1 MVIRRSLSWRS
12 LSVSA
17 RTYVRSDCN
26 EFLISATSGQ
36 AAQDAV
42 DAAGQFNCQYQNV
55 FCVCV
60 CVESL
65 SKCHC
70 CPKQCPPKTVA
81 RPDVEIIK
89 IPQVTEEKDT

>member
-12 LSVSA
+12 LPVSA

-36 AAQDAV
+36 AGQDAV

-60 CVESL
+60 CGKPVKMSL
-65 SKCHC
+65 LSE
-70 CPKQCPPKTVA
+70 TVPA
-81 RPDVEIIK
+81 
-89 IPQVTEEKDT
+89 KDSCTS

>member
-36 AAQDAV
+36 AGQDAV
-42 DAAGQFNCQYQNV
+42 DAAGQFSCQYQNV
-55 FCVCV
+55 FCVCAWKACQNV
-60 CVESL
+60 TAVRNS
-65 SKCHC
+65 
-70 CPKQCPPKTVA
+70 A
-81 RPDVEIIK
+81 RQRQLHDLMLK
-89 IPQVTEEKDT
+89 